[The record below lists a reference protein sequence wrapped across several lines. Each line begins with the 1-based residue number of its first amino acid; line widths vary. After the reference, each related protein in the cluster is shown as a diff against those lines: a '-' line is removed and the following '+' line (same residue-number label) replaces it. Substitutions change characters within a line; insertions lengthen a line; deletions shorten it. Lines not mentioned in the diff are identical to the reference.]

1 MRSRSG
7 SGGSRSRRRELGA
20 AAVEFAIVFPLLLL
34 IVAGIVDFGRA
45 FFTEIQ
51 LANAAR
57 EGARAAVVSTLT
69 LGQVQA
75 RAAASAPT
83 VTGMTTTATLCTAGV
98 TNATVTTS
106 VAFEWFLLQPAV
118 AIFGSTDLLPT
129 TLQETA
135 VMKCGG

>member
-1 MRSRSG
+1 M
-7 SGGSRSRRRELGA
+7 
-20 AAVEFAIVFPLLLL
+20 EFAIVFPLLLL

>member
-1 MRSRSG
+1 M
-7 SGGSRSRRRELGA
+7 
-20 AAVEFAIVFPLLLL
+20 EFAIVFPLLLL
-34 IVAGIVDFGRA
+34 VVAGIVDFGRA

-69 LGQVQA
+69 LSQVQA
-75 RAAASAPT
+75 RAAASAPS
-83 VTGMTTTATLCTAGV
+83 VTGLVTTATLCSGGA
-98 TNATVTTS
+98 TNASVTTS
-106 VAFEWFLLQPAV
+106 VAFDWYLLQPAF
-118 AIFGSTDLLPT
+118 AIFGSSTLLPT